1 VSIVQVSDLV
11 RIFFKHPLSYIPIV
25 DENPG
30 GDSYLIGFLS
40 RQKVFHY
47 SSDKERLENRFERI
61 PDIFLSKEILP
72 EHIWEFFEKSP
83 IPVYNL
89 FAQYL
94 TTWDKH
100 EINYYLKNFLFT
112 VKSYNP
118 KPIENQEELQNLTEK
133 YHLLEMVFS
142 SFPFPMLA
150 LDVEGNSIFYNE
162 LFLKDILDKGPFKK
176 TLALAESYFKEL
188 IKDIIAYYILQN
200 RPTDL
205 MEWNGKEIKR
215 KMIITNITEEKEII
229 GYLMIFLP
237 YQESFSL
244 EEYIYQELKKGLD
257 YDSIIDNIETNIIKS
272 FLDKNKQNITHTAE
286 ELRIKR
292 TTLQNKIKRLNIHII
307 EEMVDHKKPSQ
318 NEEKQDRPKKSVSKK
333 QKSSKNKIK

>member
-1 VSIVQVSDLV
+1 MSIVQVSDLV
-11 RIFFKHPLSYIPIV
+11 RIFFKHPLAYIPIV
-25 DENPG
+25 DENSG

-40 RQKVFHY
+40 KQKVFHY

-61 PDIFLSKEILP
+61 PDIFLSKEVLP
-72 EHIWEFFEKSP
+72 EHIWEFFEKAP

-100 EINYYLKNFLFT
+100 EINYYLKNFLYT
-112 VKSYNP
+112 VKSYDI
-118 KPIENQEELQNLTEK
+118 KPFENQEELQNLQEK
-133 YHLLEMVFS
+133 YHLLQLIFTA
-142 SFPFPMLA
+142 FPFPMFA
-150 LDVEGNSIFYNE
+150 LDVDGNSIFYNE
-162 LFLKDILDKGPFKK
+162 LFLQEILDKGPFKK

-188 IKDIIAYYILQN
+188 IKDIIAHCILHN
-200 RPTDL
+200 RPTDF

-215 KMIITNITEEKEII
+215 KIIITNLTEEKEII
-229 GYLMIFLP
+229 GYLMVFLP

-257 YDSIIDNIETNIIKS
+257 YDSIIDNIETKIIKN

-307 EEMVDHKKPSQ
+307 EEMVDHKKNSHNDDKQ
-318 NEEKQDRPKKSVSKK
+318 EKPKKSISKK